1 MDYDIIIM
9 SLLLLKILLSG
20 IVWTEPRNNNNKI
33 MIGTG
38 LLIELI
44 A

>member
-1 MDYDIIIM
+1 M

-33 MIGTG
+33 NDWHRPNHRIDSPT
-38 LLIELI
+38 
-44 A
+44 